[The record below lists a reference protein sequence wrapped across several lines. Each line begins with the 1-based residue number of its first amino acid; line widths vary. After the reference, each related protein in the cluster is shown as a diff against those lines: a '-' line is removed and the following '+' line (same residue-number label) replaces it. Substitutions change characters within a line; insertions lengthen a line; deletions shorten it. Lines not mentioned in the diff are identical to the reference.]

1 MKRQKKN
8 LVLNFQKNNL
18 FLKTLLR
25 ECLFL
30 YKYIY
35 VYEILVYNK
44 NKMSYNLRGVLKKEG
59 IYYEKI

>member
-1 MKRQKKN
+1 MMMKRQKKN
-8 LVLNFQKNNL
+8 LVLNLQKNNL

-44 NKMSYNLRGVLKKEG
+44 NKMSYKFGADVL
-59 IYYEKI
+59 

>member
-1 MKRQKKN
+1 MMKRQKKN

-44 NKMSYNLRGVLKKEG
+44 NKMSYKFGTDVL
-59 IYYEKI
+59 